1 MLTLLAAAALAARQP
16 GVLKTFGD
24 WTVGCDNGLA
34 CQAVALV
41 PDTAERD
48 TYLLMVLSRR
58 ARGAPMRMAVQLLDH
73 VGSRKAYSITVD
85 GKPIARA
92 VAAGNPPEDA
102 AEVALNLD
110 ARALAALRKGRR
122 AAIGGTKV
130 SASLTG
136 LSAALGY
143 MDAQQARGTPALPV
157 VTLPPASGRGPK
169 TLPAAR
175 ALAALPSEARTCDDP
190 TIDVKPEASR
200 LDARHSL
207 VLITHP
213 CGNGAYNAFS
223 TALIIDEAGRATPA
237 RFDANPGMDGSEVV
251 GSLVNADWDART
263 RRLGTFARARGI
275 GDCGTMQSYAW
286 DGTRF
291 RLVEQMAM
299 GECRGSTDYI
309 TTWRARV
316 VGR

>member
-1 MLTLLAAAALAARQP
+1 MFVSLMLAVAAPQP
-16 GVLKTFGD
+16 GALKTYGD

-41 PDTAERD
+41 PESADHD
-48 TYLLMVLSRR
+48 TYLLMVLTRG
-58 ARGAPMRMAVQLLDH
+58 ARGETMRMGFPLLDH
-73 VGSRKAYSITVD
+73 IRAGRAYTVTVD

-92 VAAGNPPEDA
+92 TAAGKAPENAADA
-102 AEVALNLD
+102 VLDLNATALT
-110 ARALAALRKGRR
+110 ALRNGKR

-136 LSAALGY
+136 LAAALGY
-143 MDAQQARGTPALPV
+143 MDAQQSRAAPALPV
-157 VTLPPASGRGPK
+157 VSLPAASSRNPK

-190 TIDVKPEASR
+190 TNDLKPEASR

-207 VLITHP
+207 VLIAHP
-213 CGNGAYNAFS
+213 CGNGAYNLFS
-223 TALIIDEAGRATPA
+223 TALIVDEAGRATPA
-237 RFDANPGMDGSEVV
+237 RFDAVPSMGAEAG
-251 GSLVNADWDART
+251 GALVNANWDART
-263 RRLGTFARARGI
+263 RRLGTFARGRGV
-275 GDCGTMQSYAW
+275 GDCGVTQSYAW

-291 RLVEQMAM
+291 RLVEQMEM

-309 TTWRARV
+309 TTWRARAV
-316 VGR
+316 TGR